1 MEENTNVEQ
10 QEQDTIT
17 ISKSDY
23 AKAIQSAEDK
33 LRTKYSADIKT
44 LNDKITELTPKQ
56 KSDAEIDFENRLKA
70 LEQKEKKMQLY
81 ETLQSKNIDKS
92 LADYLKDDVDIDKF
106 GTVIDNLVNSKIT
119 STGYKPTGHMN
130 SESISKEKWASMNIS
145 QRTEFYKS
153 NPELAKKL
161 MGM

>member
-1 MEENTNVEQ
+1 MENNTNVEN
-10 QEQDTIT
+10 QENIT
-17 ISKSDY
+17 MSKDDY

-33 LRTKYSADIKT
+33 LRTNYSKQIKE
-44 LNDKITELTPKQ
+44 LQEQISKLTPKE
-56 KSDAEIDFENRLKA
+56 KSQSEIDFENRLKA

-106 GTVIDNLVNSKIT
+106 STVFENLVNSKIT
-119 STGYKPTGHMN
+119 STGYKPTGHPN
-130 SESISKEKWASMNIS
+130 NETISKDKWQKMNYSEK
-145 QRTEFYKS
+145 QEFYNS

-161 MGM
+161 MGI